1 MKFSKIAVIVSALLL
16 SGCTVSDYRRIVQVA
31 QNPSS
36 DAVRQIAI
44 DRAITY
50 AANPSQFEKDVEHIR
65 KNYVETLLNFRRA
78 VIEVWGEADVVEPS
92 PKDYAKYTDNY
103 KSRAHID
110 FERGVIRVETIDDTN
125 PKTALQKAIVTTL
138 LTPDDP
144 TKIDLYS
151 AQEIKLEGTPFLA
164 GQVKDYDGKIVLYSW
179 RANRYAD
186 MLIDKVLQTKKQ
198 KNKTI
203 YYVDFA
209 MEQNALDTRA
219 AKYSAYVN
227 EFAKKFNVEKSLVY
241 AIIEAES
248 SFNPYAVSHIPAY
261 GLMQIVPTTAGID
274 SMAHVKGV
282 KQIPS
287 KQYLFNP
294 KNNIELGTGYI
305 NLLQTRYLKDISHPL
320 SKEYAVISAYN
331 TGAGNVLRTFD
342 ANKAVAFNKINTYAP
357 NKLYEKLVK
366 DLPYAETRRY
376 LQKVTNNKKKF
387 IVYEG

>member
-1 MKFSKIAVIVSALLL
+1 
-16 SGCTVSDYRRIVQVA
+16 
-31 QNPSS
+31 
-36 DAVRQIAI
+36 
-44 DRAITY
+44 
-50 AANPSQFEKDVEHIR
+50 
-65 KNYVETLLNFRRA
+65 
-78 VIEVWGEADVVEPS
+78 
-92 PKDYAKYTDNY
+92 
-103 KSRAHID
+103 
-110 FERGVIRVETIDDTN
+110 
-125 PKTALQKAIVTTL
+125 
-138 LTPDDP
+138 
-144 TKIDLYS
+144 
-151 AQEIKLEGTPFLA
+151 
-164 GQVKDYDGKIVLYSW
+164 
-179 RANRYAD
+179 